1 MKQIKL
7 FFVPTLFAVLSVL
20 VMSSPCWATTYYVDA
35 TNGNDSNTGA
45 SEALP
50 WKTIA
55 KVNASNFQP
64 GDFILFKR
72 GEIWREQL
80 NVPSSGAPGNPITIG
95 AYGRGD
101 KPQINGA
108 NLITSIWVEVE
119 NNVWQT
125 SLKTDPRL
133 VIFDDVYGKPQ
144 TLLSSLSADEDWY
157 WSDDLDKLYVYSD
170 SDPNG
175 RNIEGY
181 FYTFNLN
188 IDGKDY
194 ITVQNIKFR
203 VSGWNNIYIEGDAD
217 NITLDGVT
225 TNHSYI
231 AGVQTNTG
239 DTEQIND
246 LTIQNSTFAYAGKIG
261 LDVVEVVDCL
271 ISTNAV
277 HHNNLRGISTTHG
290 IRVSQ
295 NVESTYYPTNVTIEN
310 NTSYMNGYFADGT
323 EASASLTVGKGIHVD
338 NAGSGVIVRYNSVY
352 NNHADGIHLELM
364 SNAQVYYNLSYNN
377 TNSAGIVLSAWADY
391 TLDGN
396 LIYNNVCYG
405 NKYGI
410 SAWGSIEQNKD
421 QFTNNIF
428 KNNICFG
435 NTSRELFARWGGEND
450 GTVGSGNVY
459 EYNCFGAESSN
470 FIEWGNGVY
479 KSTYDAFETAYGSR
493 TNSVES
499 DPLMTDPDNDD
510 FTLQSTS
517 PAIDAGV
524 NVGFAV

>member
-1 MKQIKL
+1 MRWSLLPLVGISWSLLKIGFLPTTIFLFLISVLIIVSLISLVGFCKKQPTKPTSTNQTNSIKEYERIEMKPIKQIKQ
-7 FFVPTLFAVLSVL
+7 FFVLTLFAILSVL

-35 TNGNDSNTGA
+35 TNGNDSNTGT

-125 SLKTDPRL
+125 SLKTDPRS

-231 AGVQTNTG
+231 AGVQANTG

-295 NVESTYYPTNVTIEN
+295 NVESTYYPTNVTSEN
-310 NTSYMNGYFADGT
+310 NTFLY
-323 EASASLTVGKGIHVD
+323 E
-338 NAGSGVIVRYNSVY
+338 
-352 NNHADGIHLELM
+352 
-364 SNAQVYYNLSYNN
+364 
-377 TNSAGIVLSAWADY
+377 W
-391 TLDGN
+391 
-396 LIYNNVCYG
+396 
-405 NKYGI
+405 
-410 SAWGSIEQNKD
+410 
-421 QFTNNIF
+421 IF
-428 KNNICFG
+428 C
-435 NTSRELFARWGGEND
+435 RW
-450 GTVGSGNVY
+450 
-459 EYNCFGAESSN
+459 
-470 FIEWGNGVY
+470 
-479 KSTYDAFETAYGSR
+479 YGSKCKSYR
-493 TNSVES
+493 WKRN
-499 DPLMTDPDNDD
+499 PCR
-510 FTLQSTS
+510 
-517 PAIDAGV
+517 
-524 NVGFAV
+524 